1 MKKKYI
7 KKISSIF
14 TAIALVFT
22 MITVVSKTY
31 ADEKKAV
38 VNIKVQDADSYAGIQ
53 GATIQVKKLSGST
66 GNLGTVLFTAMTD
79 ENGKPVKN
87 ESNKSYF
94 NESGDVELPLG
105 AQYEVSQTKVPSGY
119 YINQRGKI
127 ADLSNTDSTLG
138 TEVTLDATKVDSNSR
153 IISIGTASGKY
164 GAFGVKLYKM
174 KNSSDTDP
182 AKGTLVFDGKTDPY
196 DGKLSDSA
204 TIGAGFI
211 LNGDL
216 KVEKGHYILKEEKT
230 NRMYKINLSGS
241 ATIASVLLLDGKG
254 AVVPSNNNNTT
265 NSNTSGTI
273 TNDPNLDY
281 SILSI
286 RKVSSSTNKPLAGA
300 TIEVMD
306 NNKKVVFKGKT
317 NSNGVFDPR
326 DATIGKERIN
336 DQGAIKL
343 EPGVYFYRE
352 TSAPSGYISDTTTHP
367 VNLKKGDIFKVDL
380 ANRPGSGKTSGKNGS
395 KLAKTGMESFAP
407 FYVAGGTM
415 LGVGAVMLRNK
426 KRK

>member
-22 MITVVSKTY
+22 MIAVASKTY

-38 VNIKVQDADSYAGIQ
+38 VNIKVQDADSFAGVQ
-53 GATIQVKKLSGST
+53 GATIQVKKLVGAT
-66 GNLGTVLFTAMTD
+66 GNDGTVLFTAQTD

-105 AQYEVSQTKVPSGY
+105 SQYEISETMVPSGY
-119 YINQRGKI
+119 YLNQRGKI
-127 ADLSNTDSTLG
+127 ANLSNTNSTIG
-138 TEVTLDATKVDSNSR
+138 EDVTIENTKVDSNDR
-153 IISIGTASGKY
+153 IISINTASDKKS
-164 GAFGVKLYKM
+164 AFGVKLYKM
-174 KNSSDTDP
+174 KNGTDTDP
-182 AKGTLVFDGKTDPY
+182 AKGSLIFDGKIDPY

-204 TIGAGFI
+204 TVGGGYL

-216 KVEKGHYILKEEKT
+216 KVDKGHYILKEEKT
-230 NRMYKINLSGS
+230 NRSYKINLTT
-241 ATIASVLLLDGKG
+241 AMVASVVLLDGKG
-254 AVVPSNNNNTT
+254 SGVPSNNTNTANT
-265 NSNTSGTI
+265 NANTSGTL

-286 RKVSSSTNKPLAGA
+286 RKISSSTNRPLAGA
-300 TIEVMD
+300 TIEVID
-306 NNKKVVFKGKT
+306 NNKKVIFKGKT
-317 NSNGVFDPR
+317 NSNGVFNPK

-352 TSAPSGYISDTTTHP
+352 TSAPSGYIADTTTHP
-367 VNLKKGDIFKVDL
+367 LHLKKGDIFKVDL
-380 ANRPGSGKTSGKNGS
+380 VNKQGNGKTSGKNG